1 MSLTKFIASSKPT
14 TNGCL
19 PAGGRASGIFEEM
32 RLADVTF
39 EGDALVAHFA
49 DDRKISVDLN
59 RYPRL
64 LRATPLQRKKCRL
77 IGKGLGIHWE
87 KLDEDLSVDNL
98 SFANAKAAH

>member
-1 MSLTKFIASSKPT
+1 
-14 TNGCL
+14 
-19 PAGGRASGIFEEM
+19 M
-32 RLADVTF
+32 RLADVNF

-49 DDRKISVDLN
+49 DGSKISVDLN

-64 LRATPLQRKKCRL
+64 LHATPLQRKKWRL

-98 SFANAKAAH
+98 LFACAKAAH